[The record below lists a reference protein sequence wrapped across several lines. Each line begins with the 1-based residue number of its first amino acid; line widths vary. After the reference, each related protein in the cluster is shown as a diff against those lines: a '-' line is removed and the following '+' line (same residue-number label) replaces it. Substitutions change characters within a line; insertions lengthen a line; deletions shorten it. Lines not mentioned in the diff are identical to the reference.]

1 MKVLIAEDDQDQLEL
16 RSLLLSQSGFEAIPA
31 RDSAAALRAAADQK
45 PECAVVDLR
54 LPAEEHGLGLIRA
67 LKALDAAMRI
77 VVLTGINTT
86 RFKHLPENALVD
98 QVIEKGSSSAQ
109 LVATIRAWERARR
122 HPEEAK
128 GGVRDHNRS

>member
-31 RDSAAALRAAADQK
+31 RDSAAALRAAIDRK

-67 LKALDAAMRI
+67 LKSLDASMRI
-77 VVLTGINTT
+77 IVLTGMDAS
-86 RFKHLPENALVD
+86 RLKRLPENALVD
-98 QVIEKGSSSAQ
+98 EVMEKGSSAGQ
-109 LVATIRAWERARR
+109 LVETIRAWERALRG
-122 HPEEAK
+122 PAEA
-128 GGVRDHNRS
+128 

>member
-1 MKVLIAEDDQDQLEL
+1 VKVLVAEDDQDQLEL

-77 VVLTGINTT
+77 IVLTGMDTT
-86 RFKHLPENALVD
+86 RLKRLPENALVD

-109 LVATIRAWERARR
+109 LVATIKAWEQARR
-122 HPEEAK
+122 HPEQ
-128 GGVRDHNRS
+128 V

>member
-31 RDSAAALRAAADQK
+31 RDSAAALRAAIDRK

-67 LKALDAAMRI
+67 LKSLDASMRI
-77 VVLTGINTT
+77 IVLTGMDAS
-86 RFKHLPENALVD
+86 RLKRLPENALVD
-98 QVIEKGSSSAQ
+98 EVIEKGSSAGQ
-109 LVATIRAWERARR
+109 LVETIRAWERALRG
-122 HPEEAK
+122 PAEA
-128 GGVRDHNRS
+128 

>member
-31 RDSAAALRAAADQK
+31 RDSAAALRAAAYHK

-54 LPAEEHGLGLIRA
+54 LPAEEQGLGLIRA

-77 VVLTGINTT
+77 IVLTGMDGA
-86 RFKHLPENALVD
+86 RLKHLPENALVD
-98 QVIEKGSSSAQ
+98 EVIVKGSSSVQ
-109 LVATIRAWERARR
+109 LVETIRAWEQARG
-122 HPEEAK
+122 PAA
-128 GGVRDHNRS
+128 V